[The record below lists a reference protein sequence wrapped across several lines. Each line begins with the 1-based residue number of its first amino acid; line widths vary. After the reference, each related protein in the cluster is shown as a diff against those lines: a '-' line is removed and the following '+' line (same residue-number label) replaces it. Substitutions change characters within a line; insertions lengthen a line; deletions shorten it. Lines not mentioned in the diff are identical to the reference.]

1 MALPIG
7 WVCCQSKTLFVLCS
21 LLLVSLAVKLSH
33 VMHPNSFIS
42 LSWLL
47 SNTAAKCEVSQI
59 NNKTTPWLAAASS
72 SYASVQLLCWR
83 DNFKL
88 ITTFLWVLSN
98 LSTKYE
104 VSRTETEILSYI
116 SLIDGLLWAPFLM
129 LLRVV
134 EMKIFYLSLAEDRPI
149 KHLIQPSPG
158 VFLCPAKQYSS
169 YTIYGTVQCAGG
181 RETSGAHLPADS
193 PIRLRTTLSIAEIP
207 RGCPSPCRCRDG
219 ETVMNYSRFG
229 ICFHDLKKKGKEKNS
244 FTVCEWDDV
253 HYLELSRHNNKRFWE
268 RLQRDS
274 MHQSQMRWCFF
285 STLGPRHYFM
295 IVIFRN
301 SCQVK

>member
-1 MALPIG
+1 MSLNWRWVTEADNGSSNRLSLLPIRM
-7 WVCCQSKTLFVLCS
+7 VFVLYS
-21 LLLVSLAVKLSH
+21 LLLVSLAVKLSR
-33 VMHPNSFIS
+33 VAHPNSSIS

-47 SNTAAKCEVSQI
+47 SNTPAKGEVAQI
-59 NNKTTPWLAAASS
+59 NKKTTPWLAAACS
-72 SYASVQLLCWR
+72 SYTSVQLCWR

-98 LSTKYE
+98 ISTKHE
-104 VSRTETEILSYI
+104 VSRTEILRYI
-116 SLIDGLLWAPFLM
+116 SLIDRLLWAPLLM
-129 LLRVV
+129 LLHVV

-149 KHLIQPSPG
+149 KHLIQPGPG

-193 PIRLRTTLSIAEIP
+193 PIRLRTTLSIAAIP

-229 ICFHDLKKKGKEKNS
+229 ICFLDLKKKKKEKKKL
-244 FTVCEWDDV
+244 FYGLW
-253 HYLELSRHNNKRFWE
+253 
-268 RLQRDS
+268 
-274 MHQSQMRWCFF
+274 MRWCAL
-285 STLGPRHYFM
+285 LGTFTP
-295 IVIFRN
+295 
-301 SCQVK
+301 Q